1 MVLFRK
7 QKDSCISERMIQLTI
22 THGNNDTDDSPG
34 KVFSLQCGNN
44 IIGRDPLCEVILHSG
59 TVSRRHANLKVSYDK
74 SKFTIFDLES
84 ANGVIILPET
94 LLRKSKKNIKSGDEI
109 QVGEICMKLLAIDQD
124 DAMETMTVDVR
135 SLFEQNKKEQQSQS
149 DKTTKE

>member
-7 QKDSCISERMIQLTI
+7 QKDSCISERIVQLTI
-22 THGNNDTDDSPG
+22 LYGNNDTNDHPG
-34 KVFSLQCGNN
+34 KVFTLQCGNN
-44 IIGRDPLCEVILHSG
+44 IIGRDSLCEVIINSG

-84 ANGVIILPET
+84 ANGVVILPDT
-94 LLRKSKKNIKSGDEI
+94 LLRKGKKSIKSGDEI
-109 QVGEICMKLLAIDQD
+109 QIGEICMKLLAIDQD
-124 DAMETMTVDVR
+124 EAMETMTVDVR
-135 SLFEQNKKEQQSQS
+135 GLFEQNKKEQQDQS